1 MRLKETMLA
10 DDYAPAVAA
19 PMRFKFITDP
29 GHGWLRVPHKV
40 IRDMGLT
47 AKSFSRYSYV
57 DNDYMYLEEDLDA
70 GVFLQT
76 YQNITGSDADC
87 KVEHVART
95 DIRQKLRNLGGKDDF
110 A

>member
-1 MRLKETMLA
+1 MRLKETIFA
-10 DDYAPAVAA
+10 DDYAPAVDALT
-19 PMRFKFITDP
+19 RFKFIRDP

-40 IRDMGLT
+40 IRDMGFK
-47 AKSFSRYSYV
+47 ASRFSRYSYV

-70 GVFLQT
+70 GVFLQA
-76 YQNITGSDADC
+76 YKIITGSDANYI
-87 KVEHVART
+87 VEHVART

>member
-57 DNDYMYLEEDLDA
+57 DNDYMYLEEDCDA
-70 GVFLQT
+70 GVFLQA
-76 YQNITGSDADC
+76 YQNITGSEADYV
-87 KVEHVART
+87 VEEVNYT
-95 DIRQKLRNLGGKDDF
+95 NIRQKLRNAGGKDDF